1 MRMQRFCLALLLAAT
16 PLFALA
22 QVDDDDTVATVPEP
36 DTLALLGL
44 GVAAL
49 VLTRSNKRK

>member
-1 MRMQRFCLALLLAAT
+1 MRMQRFCLALLLAAI

-22 QVDDDDTVATVPEP
+22 DDVDDTVATVPEP
-36 DTLALLGL
+36 ATLALLGL